1 MGGIVH
7 LPPLPQRVLLR
18 VPLGPTVEKDVKALP
33 HRSVSQGGLPTGA
46 LAGGGSPTVAFG
58 GGGSPTVAFGGG
70 GGMREVDSRRQS
82 CLRSGHLRART
93 AGLSSQR
100 WSGEVKS
107 PAVYSPHSLPRVT
120 LTPQ

>member
-7 LPPLPQRVLLR
+7 LPQLPQRVLLR

-46 LAGGGSPTVAFG
+46 LAEGGSPTVVLTEGGSPTVAFG
-58 GGGSPTVAFGGG
+58 GGGSPTVTFGGG

-100 WSGEVKS
+100 WSGE
-107 PAVYSPHSLPRVT
+107 
-120 LTPQ
+120 